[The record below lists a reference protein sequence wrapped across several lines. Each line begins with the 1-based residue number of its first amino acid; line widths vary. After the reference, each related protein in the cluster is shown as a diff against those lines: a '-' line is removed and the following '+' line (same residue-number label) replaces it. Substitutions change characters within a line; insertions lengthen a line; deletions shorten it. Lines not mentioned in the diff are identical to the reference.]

1 VQVFVNTF
9 VEERRAQLLSLA
21 GLVEQS
27 FASAGLEYRIA
38 DGLAAYLYAEEVD
51 PDAGRLTKDIDI
63 LVRRDDLQAIAK
75 AVEPFGLQHRNVG
88 ESTCWSRL
96 GSLPGAGPST

>member
-1 VQVFVNTF
+1 MQVFVNTF

-38 DGLAAYLYAEEVD
+38 DGLAAYLYAEEV
-51 PDAGRLTKDIDI
+51 
-63 LVRRDDLQAIAK
+63 Q
-75 AVEPFGLQHRNVG
+75 
-88 ESTCWSRL
+88 
-96 GSLPGAGPST
+96 

>member
-51 PDAGRLTKDIDI
+51 PDAGPLTKDIDI

-75 AVEPFGLQHRNVG
+75 AVEHYSTANVG

-96 GSLPGAGPST
+96 GSLPGVGPST